1 MQTPFKLTL
10 AAAAAVVLAGCGG
23 SGSTSSGPDTAV
35 IGLWTTTSVA
45 TRGSWE
51 QMDRLARP
59 VVNEVLA
66 TVADNRHQVNNR
78 ISPQSDRDELQNDI
92 ESFLVF
98 PANRSAA
105 IRNVVKS
112 VLVPDVMKFDL
123 SKNGVA
129 SYLGVETGGATGGL
143 FGGRKL
149 TDDVVDLSL
158 GIVFGTTVSDL
169 GLAPADGNE
178 IPTLTSDNV
187 DASGKQFT
195 NTFPYLGAPR

>member
-1 MQTPFKLTL
+1 MKTTLKLAL
-10 AAAAAVVLAGCGG
+10 AAAAAAALAGCGG
-23 SGSTSSGPDTAV
+23 SGGNNVNNDVTV
-35 IGLWTTTSVA
+35 IGLWTTTSVP
-45 TRGSWE
+45 TRNSWE

-66 TVADNRHQVNNR
+66 TVADNRHQVNDR
-78 ISPQSDRDELQNDI
+78 VSPESDRDELQNDI

-98 PANRSAA
+98 PANRSSA
-105 IRNVVKS
+105 IRNVIKS
-112 VLVPDVMKFDL
+112 VLVPDVMKFDI
-123 SKNGVA
+123 SKNGIA

-149 TDDVVDLSL
+149 ADDVVDLSL
-158 GIVFGTTVSDL
+158 GIVFGTTISDL

-195 NTFPYLGAPR
+195 NTFPFLGAPR